1 MDQIYRSRP
10 LRDYGWLSIHGGL
23 TTMGG
28 ASAPGLGGGG
38 HCDSLERERE
48 GHRGFSAMTPFE
60 GGATEMA
67 T

>member
-23 TTMGG
+23 TTMGRRERSR
-28 ASAPGLGGGG
+28 ARGGGG
-38 HCDSLERERE
+38 IVIAWRERE
-48 GHRGFSAMTPFE
+48 GHRGFSAMTPLK